1 LTNQNTYSPFS
12 IPTKRDLRIFQFT
25 PSDVIVIGCDSS
37 GAIGPKPL
45 DRLKV
50 DGYIVGKFAARV
62 ALMEVISTG
71 AQPLCV
77 VDNLSVELKPT
88 GLEILRGV
96 REEAAQAGLD
106 PQLAVTG
113 SAEKNF
119 PTDQTGIGVT
129 VIGICKKD
137 NLLID
142 SVESGDA
149 LVVIGSPAVGAEVLL
164 GEEKGTNTTILD
176 LQKLLGLD
184 FVNEVIPVGS
194 EGIQREIKVLTE
206 NLGLKFKPD
215 PACKVCLEK
224 SAGPATALLV
234 SLPMDKVACLAGLF
248 EKPVNLIG
256 RIVCEL

>member
-1 LTNQNTYSPFS
+1 
-12 IPTKRDLRIFQFT
+12 
-25 PSDVIVIGCDSS
+25 
-37 GAIGPKPL
+37 
-45 DRLKV
+45 
-50 DGYIVGKFAARV
+50 
-62 ALMEVISTG
+62 MEVISTG

-206 NLGLKFKPD
+206 NLGLKFAPD
-215 PACKVCLEK
+215 PACNVCLKK
-224 SAGPATALLV
+224 SAGPATALLA
-234 SLPMDKVACLAGLF
+234 SLPIDKVACLKNLF
-248 EKPVNLIG
+248 QKQVNLVG
-256 RIVCEL
+256 TIVCEL